1 MASASEV
8 STAPAQI
15 AVLGAGSWGTA
26 LAIQLARADRETVLW
41 GRDAAHLAQLQAQ
54 RRNLRY
60 LPDAPFPDALRIEP
74 DLARALQSSRD
85 VLIAVPSHAFRSTL
99 QAAAAHLA
107 PNARVAWA
115 TKGFELATG
124 LLPHE
129 VAKQVLGEGV
139 PIAV

>member
-1 MASASEV
+1 GAQTNVRVSASAL

-15 AVLGAGSWGTA
+15 AGLGAGSWGAA
-26 LAIQLARADRETVLW
+26 LAIHLARADRGTVR
-41 GRDAAHLAQLQAQ
+41 GGPAAAHLARRRAQ

-60 LPDAPFPDALRIEP
+60 LPDAPFADALRIEP

-129 VAKQVLGEGV
+129 VAKQVL
-139 PIAV
+139 